1 VVPVE
6 PKQYPVNLILAG
18 HWVLVVGGGD
28 VAARKVAGLLD
39 CGAEVHVIASRV
51 GGEVRAL
58 GVPFEERPYRRGD
71 VAGYHLVITATDD
84 HAVNRMVYEESETA
98 GIWINSADDVDA
110 CTFTLPSVVR
120 RGPIMVTVSTGG
132 YSPALATWLK
142 ARLERELGPEYEIL
156 VNLLSS
162 ARNELKAAGVATE
175 QADWQTA
182 LDSDMLDLI
191 KAGQID
197 EARERL
203 RAWLS
208 SSLG

>member
-1 VVPVE
+1 VPVE
-6 PKQYPVNLILAG
+6 PKQYPVNLILTG
-18 HWVLVVGGGD
+18 HRCLVIGGGD
-28 VAARKVAGLLD
+28 VAARKVSGLLD

-51 GGEVRAL
+51 GREVRGL
-58 GVPFEERPYRRGD
+58 GVPFEERRYRSGD
-71 VAGYHLVITATDD
+71 VAGYRLVITATDD
-84 HAVNRMVYEESETA
+84 HAVNRMVFEESEAA
-98 GIWINSADDVDA
+98 GIWINSADDIDA
-110 CTFTLPSVVR
+110 CSFTLPSVVR

-132 YSPALATWLK
+132 YSPALSTWLK

-162 ARNELKAAGVATE
+162 ARNELKASGVATE
-175 QADWQTA
+175 QADWQSA